1 LPDIAKPISRRE
13 AVAAI
18 SALQDAAPAER
29 PQPSKGFASL
39 LPDRPLLDARPQAV
53 GTPKFEKVVAEAPKV
68 VRRQSAQ
75 ATAQKK
81 GVEIEGPL
89 ADRKISAYSVP
100 PFPDWARSQGILEAS
115 VGIRFTVDEDGI
127 VMSGMRVVNTSGYGR
142 LDKLAMESL
151 KSWRFASQPGAGVQW
166 GVITFRFV
174 VE

>member
-1 LPDIAKPISRRE
+1 L
-13 AVAAI
+13 
-18 SALQDAAPAER
+18 LQYNTEV
-29 PQPSKGFASL
+29 SN
-39 LPDRPLLDARPQAV
+39 
-53 GTPKFEKVVAEAPKV
+53 T
-68 VRRQSAQ
+68 
-75 ATAQKK
+75 
-81 GVEIEGPL
+81 VEIEGPL